1 MSRLTKM
8 LCHPR
13 LVMFLV
19 EYVWSMFNK
28 SVTFSS
34 TSLSY
39 VLAVIVAVRYA
50 LDTLYQVYNI
60 VRVAVQLLSN
70 VVGIACIGKSNCRDP
85 VMYVRASDAVFA
97 TFSYNTSW
105 STRRATF

>member
-1 MSRLTKM
+1 M

-19 EYVWSMFNK
+19 EYVSSMFNK
-28 SVTFSS
+28 SVTYSS

-50 LDTLYQVYNI
+50 LDTL
-60 VRVAVQLLSN
+60 
-70 VVGIACIGKSNCRDP
+70 
-85 VMYVRASDAVFA
+85 
-97 TFSYNTSW
+97 
-105 STRRATF
+105 